1 MGKMRV
7 HELAKE
13 LGKENKDILEALEGL
28 GVQVSSHM
36 STVDEEVCEK
46 IKKKFEKKDGAKE
59 EGKPKKKNIIQ
70 VFRPQNSKT
79 GMVRPGQRPGTAR
92 PGGPRPQGG
101 AKAPAKGGAPAGHS
115 PARKPEGAVKPQEK
129 PAALAQ
135 PQQEPVKAQ
144 KNEEAAKTRPGRRQ
158 LPPIPRDQAGLP
170 RPEPAQGLRA
180 RADPREQLP
189 EETLRIRREDRAD
202 PRVREAVFQARETQ
216 ETEAGT
222 PAAEARAVP
231 RAAEGTDPRAREAS
245 REEDRAA
252 ECPAFP
258 SLPWTQS
265 PWKKKAG

>member
-135 PQQEPVKAQ
+135 PQQEPVKVQ
-144 KNEEAAKTRPGRRQ
+144 KNEDAAKVQTRPQ
-158 LPPIPRDQAGLP
+158 TASSHP
-170 RPEPAQGLRA
+170 QGSK
-180 RADPREQLP
+180 Q
-189 EETLRIRREDRAD
+189 
-202 PRVREAVFQARETQ
+202 
-216 ETEAGT
+216 
-222 PAAEARAVP
+222 
-231 RAAEGTDPRAREAS
+231 
-245 REEDRAA
+245 
-252 ECPAFP
+252 AFP
-258 SLPWTQS
+258 GRNRR
-265 PWKKKAG
+265 KASGPGQTPGSSSQRKRSESGERTGQTPG

>member
-101 AKAPAKGGAPAGHS
+101 AKAPAKGGRAAGHS
-115 PARKPEGAVKPQEK
+115 PARKPEGAVKPQENPGCFGTASAGTGEGAEK
-129 PAALAQ
+129 RGGRKGPDPAADSCLPSPGIRQ
-135 PQQEPVKAQ
+135 VF
-144 KNEEAAKTRPGRRQ
+144 PGRN
-158 LPPIPRDQAGLP
+158 
-170 RPEPAQGLRA
+170 
-180 RADPREQLP
+180 
-189 EETLRIRREDRAD
+189 RRKASG
-202 PRVREAVFQARETQ
+202 PGQ
-216 ETEAGT
+216 T
-222 PAAEARAVP
+222 PGSSSQRKRSESGERT
-231 RAAEGTDPRAREAS
+231 GQTS
-245 REEDRAA
+245 
-252 ECPAFP
+252 
-258 SLPWTQS
+258 
-265 PWKKKAG
+265 G

>member
-1 MGKMRV
+1 MR
-7 HELAKE
+7 
-13 LGKENKDILEALEGL
+13 
-28 GVQVSSHM
+28 M
-36 STVDEEVCEK
+36 
-46 IKKKFEKKDGAKE
+46 
-59 EGKPKKKNIIQ
+59 
-70 VFRPQNSKT
+70 PQ
-79 GMVRPGQRPGTAR
+79 R
-92 PGGPRPQGG
+92 
-101 AKAPAKGGAPAGHS
+101 
-115 PARKPEGAVKPQEK
+115 
-129 PAALAQ
+129 L
-135 PQQEPVKAQ
+135 
-144 KNEEAAKTRPGRRQ
+144 RPGRRQ

-202 PRVREAVFQARETQ
+202 LRVREAVFQARETQ

-231 RAAEGTDPRAREAS
+231 RAAEAS

-265 PWKKKAG
+265 PWKQKAG